1 MDKAIV
7 WKEYVYLCRRM
18 IIYSTSKQ
26 SSAISSYKI
35 FVIGRS
41 DVIVAEPFVIDQGQ
55 PSGMG
60 IYEYSGDTSIP
71 SP

>member
-1 MDKAIV
+1 
-7 WKEYVYLCRRM
+7 M

-35 FVIGRS
+35 FLIGRS